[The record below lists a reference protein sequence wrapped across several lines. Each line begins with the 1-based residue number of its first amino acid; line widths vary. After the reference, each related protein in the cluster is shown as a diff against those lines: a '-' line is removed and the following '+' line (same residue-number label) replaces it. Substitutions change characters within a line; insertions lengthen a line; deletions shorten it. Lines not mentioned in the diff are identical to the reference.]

1 MKNPVYY
8 DATVELNLQDVLHAV
23 NREHGIKGMIEG
35 IIDFCCD
42 QTDSVFEDELIKALE
57 KFKKENS

>member
-8 DATVELNLQDVLHAV
+8 DATVEINLQEVLRAV
-23 NREHGIKGMIEG
+23 KREHGVKGLIEG

-42 QTDSVFEDELIKALE
+42 QTDSVFEDELLKAIE
-57 KFKKENS
+57 TFKKENS

>member
-8 DATVELNLQDVLHAV
+8 DAIVELNLQEVLRAV
-23 NREHGIKGMIEG
+23 KREHGIKGMVEG

-42 QTDSVFEDELIKALE
+42 QTDSVFEDELIKAIE
-57 KFKKENS
+57 KFRKENS